1 MPIFRGKNFVSS
13 VSDYKDSV
21 RVAVRSNIN
30 LSGTVTIVDGVTLSD
45 KDRVLIAGQ
54 SVASQNGIYVW
65 SSSTSQ
71 LTRAEDADSAFEL
84 SPGNRVYV
92 EEGNS
97 HSQTNWVLITTGIIV
112 PGVTSIVF
120 AKESHVVDGVTLS
133 DKDRVLIAGQS
144 VASQNGIYVWSS
156 STSQLTRAED
166 ADSAFELSPGNR
178 VYVEEGNSHSQT
190 NWVLITTGIIVPG
203 VTSIVFAK
211 ESHVG
216 PVAQF
221 GTFGAANKTLQVQ
234 IDESGQVDSVTEYE
248 IDLDGGEF

>member
-30 LSGTVTIVDGVTLSD
+30 LSGTVTI
-45 KDRVLIAGQ
+45 
-54 SVASQNGIYVW
+54 
-65 SSSTSQ
+65 
-71 LTRAEDADSAFEL
+71 
-84 SPGNRVYV
+84 
-92 EEGNS
+92 
-97 HSQTNWVLITTGIIV
+97 
-112 PGVTSIVF
+112 
-120 AKESHVVDGVTLS
+120 VDGVTLS